1 MRRLLGLVLA
11 AALLAAL
18 ALQLRLPAR
27 TGLAAPATVTF
38 DERPGQEQPLNGQYP
53 AGLIDWGAGGWYHS
67 GPWGAFSTR
76 SVSFANASLA
86 QGTFRFLTARR
97 LVSLKAYNGGPGS
110 ATVTLSCGGQT
121 AVVATVPAGQVITL
135 ATGWTGPCAIV
146 TVGSS
151 NGWDTNFDDLVHAG
165 G

>member
-86 QGTFRFLTARR
+86 QGTFR
-97 LVSLKAYNGGPGS
+97 GGPGS